1 MKEIDAATAQG
12 TLKQQERFQ
21 SKPNSS
27 AQPSGGAV
35 EPHASKYTHRAVC
48 LCKAALRMRGR
59 WSEERVRGEH
69 LLVYV
74 YVFLPKLTWQMD
86 HELCLPII

>member
-1 MKEIDAATAQG
+1 MLRLRKG
-12 TLKQQERFQ
+12 PSNSKSGFRG
-21 SKPNSS
+21 KPNSS

-35 EPHASKYTHRAVC
+35 EPNASKYTHRAVC

-74 YVFLPKLTWQMD
+74 FLPKNNVAD
-86 HELCLPII
+86 GP